1 MPASANNQA
10 PEISAK
16 EVSEQN
22 YNISIECSL
31 NYDINLD
38 DSARATIYLEIENLN
53 KNDLFLEHLY
63 LKVQEVPGNITNVK
77 VESPRCRKSFKR
89 SDNPCFSRAKCFQN
103 LRPYEYC
110 YNETKA
116 SNTTRYKCFCVA
128 INKKLGY
135 RKLTNLYIFYSTDK
149 ITDRSKN
156 NTKYLFVPLQRFDN
170 FWVRILKFKY
180 EYSRDNIFENESGFL
195 RFLKDEL
202 DIGWAE
208 NAEISEYDDGKNIRI
223 FKGKNSATIKL
234 DEEGEEA
241 TLKISDGRTYYLKW
255 EGDILTIYKL
265 WVEIPKNKYL
275 FSWDNVPG
283 NDRERLLRFLKDE
296 LDIGWAE
303 NAEISEYD
311 DGKNIRIF
319 KGKNSATIKLDEKK
333 EEATLKI
340 HDGETYY
347 LKWGGDKLTIYKPKT
362 NDKRL
367 QAKGYNIL
375 INFPQDRHHYSQLK
389 SIPHPYPDV
398 TSVRG
403 NSPTLSWHFD
413 PNNRNSTRL
422 IIPAYQIQKDRF
434 MIALDTLVFI
444 ALTLTFIGLF
454 FAVKDYKHKWILR
467 VIFLVIFV
475 TTIAF
480 FLCFLG
486 LTAMDFAVTLG
497 KSINWL
503 SIIIGIVGA
512 LFGIYIWF
520 YDRANARKATL
531 YIPLFLACRGII
543 EIIKDP
549 DKLGDDR
556 SRNLFASCARTLDE
570 IVYKH
575 GSIIHLKRVEDLST
589 FLSLKDAIDENVDF
603 VEKESWADLKE
614 KFKSN
619 AFEEVIDSY
628 ANTLLSRCKEEVKE
642 LKKLP

>member
-234 DEEGEEA
+234 DE
-241 TLKISDGRTYYLKW
+241 
-255 EGDILTIYKL
+255 
-265 WVEIPKNKYL
+265 
-275 FSWDNVPG
+275 
-283 NDRERLLRFLKDE
+283 
-296 LDIGWAE
+296 
-303 NAEISEYD
+303 
-311 DGKNIRIF
+311 
-319 KGKNSATIKLDEKK
+319 KK

-503 SIIIGIVGA
+503 SIIIGIVVGG
-512 LFGIYIWF
+512 FGIYIWF